1 MNLGA
6 STLPIRQADNRSIE
20 LGRARLPSIEG
31 ASNVIDRSRPVGD
44 VRDLVI
50 NLLAAMIAFV
60 SGALTRELYRLTRSR
75 RGRAFWGKRMLGSR
89 TVLFVG
95 EFPRF
100 NHLEPSGL
108 VGLGDFHAVHEMTDG
123 LAALNSSFEVAYASQ
138 ATDGQYRENM
148 IMLGGT
154 EVNSLTATILDKTGS
169 TFRLDNDAMTLTDT
183 RSQATYGTEWDID
196 LLDGRAQSER
206 VQRWVK
212 KSNEVM
218 PAGQRVEP
226 KDAAPIG
233 GGVVRRADQHHL
245 GVDQRAMA
253 HAVVHDARDG
263 WATVDVGCGARWRLG
278 LGRRARWRLRLG
290 RGARWRW
297 RLGRRRPTDLVD
309 GLSVGD

>member
-1 MNLGA
+1 M
-6 STLPIRQADNRSIE
+6 
-20 LGRARLPSIEG
+20 
-31 ASNVIDRSRPVGD
+31 GD

-183 RSQATYGTEWDID
+183 RSQVTYGTEWDID
-196 LLDGRAQSER
+196 LLDGSSQHDFDHSWFISTSAEGGRIARRFRTDYGMIIRSHSPFAPEKSLVLICGIYGFGTWAGARLPFDADFLRDIRGFDSFECLYR
-206 VQRWVK
+206 VQVHQRQPLKTDILVLRALPD
-212 KSNEVM
+212 V
-218 PAGQRVEP
+218 PATRS
-226 KDAAPIG
+226 
-233 GGVVRRADQHHL
+233 
-245 GVDQRAMA
+245 
-253 HAVVHDARDG
+253 
-263 WATVDVGCGARWRLG
+263 G
-278 LGRRARWRLRLG
+278 LSSL
-290 RGARWRW
+290 
-297 RLGRRRPTDLVD
+297 RRRVSRSGSRPPYEPLGSHLPAMGD
-309 GLSVGD
+309 GPSGG